1 MPKWIYTQPILPK
14 CHSPHFLSPTSFF
27 SRSVAHP
34 SKICKQKHLSKFQK
48 QFKFPLQTQKESK
61 QNNPP
66 SADPQN
72 AQKQNQKDTTI
83 HFIQP
88 PQLEKLTSSTPPN
101 SPQTTVKIPE
111 TAKRKYVS
119 FKRQRV
125 YRQTP
130 KRFRQNVKEFP
141 SKRKDVSPPVTSPHS
156 CFPKAHIKIPLN
168 RFQNLLNT
176 PNLCVNNPI
185 QKTSEKGLPCI
196 LPSERINPS
205 RQKDRNPARIL
216 HKRHHSFPE
225 KEKRTKKKNR
235 KKSIEKRIFTIH
247 ITINS

>member
-66 SADPQN
+66 SN
-72 AQKQNQKDTTI
+72 A
-83 HFIQP
+83 
-88 PQLEKLTSSTPPN
+88 STFPL
-101 SPQTTVKIPE
+101 
-111 TAKRKYVS
+111 
-119 FKRQRV
+119 KRQRV

>member
-119 FKRQRV
+119 S
-125 YRQTP
+125 QTP
-130 KRFRQNVKEFP
+130 KSLPPNAKTFP
-141 SKRKDVSPPVTSPHS
+141 PPVTSPHS

>member
-88 PQLEKLTSSTPPN
+88 PYRFATSVRTPCRHDG
-101 SPQTTVKIPE
+101 
-111 TAKRKYVS
+111 KRAFRFAYFERPGPHALPFREDRTGKFRPFPCRRRIYRPDGDTGSNRYVYQAA
-119 FKRQRV
+119 R
-125 YRQTP
+125 
-130 KRFRQNVKEFP
+130 
-141 SKRKDVSPPVTSPHS
+141 
-156 CFPKAHIKIPLN
+156 
-168 RFQNLLNT
+168 
-176 PNLCVNNPI
+176 PI
-185 QKTSEKGLPCI
+185 
-196 LPSERINPS
+196 
-205 RQKDRNPARIL
+205 DD
-216 HKRHHSFPE
+216 
-225 KEKRTKKKNR
+225 
-235 KKSIEKRIFTIH
+235 
-247 ITINS
+247 

>member
-1 MPKWIYTQPILPK
+1 MPKWIYTQPILPR

-66 SADPQN
+66 SAHPQN

-119 FKRQRV
+119 SQTPKSLPPNAEAFQTKRQRV
-125 YRQTP
+125 SFQTQRRFPPSYLPTLLFPESTYKNTHQDSSVACFVPTGQLRGGRIVCRSHVQGARLLRRGALQEVPRQGRRLGRASRGITS
-130 KRFRQNVKEFP
+130 QDAD
-141 SKRKDVSPPVTSPHS
+141 KRKD
-156 CFPKAHIKIPLN
+156 A
-168 RFQNLLNT
+168 
-176 PNLCVNNPI
+176 LCGWRRN
-185 QKTSEKGLPCI
+185 
-196 LPSERINPS
+196 
-205 RQKDRNPARIL
+205 RNPEGWQ
-216 HKRHHSFPE
+216 SG
-225 KEKRTKKKNR
+225 
-235 KKSIEKRIFTIH
+235 
-247 ITINS
+247 

>member
-66 SADPQN
+66 SAHPQN

-119 FKRQRV
+119 SQTVVYDKLFTEPVAVAVVTDEGKGIRELKNLAVAPHWQRKGYGRQMVEYLCQR
-125 YRQTP
+125 Y
-130 KRFRQNVKEFP
+130 QNVCHTLTVGTGDSHMTISFYQNCGFVYSHTVPDFFTLHYDHPIVEDGKVL
-141 SKRKDVSPPVTSPHS
+141 KDMYY
-156 CFPKAHIKIPLN
+156 F
-168 RFQNLLNT
+168 
-176 PNLCVNNPI
+176 
-185 QKTSEKGLPCI
+185 
-196 LPSERINPS
+196 S
-205 RQKDRNPARIL
+205 RTLTQTNETDG
-216 HKRHHSFPE
+216 
-225 KEKRTKKKNR
+225 
-235 KKSIEKRIFTIH
+235 
-247 ITINS
+247 

>member
-1 MPKWIYTQPILPK
+1 MDLYSTNSTKM
-14 CHSPHFLSPTSFF
+14 SLSPTSFF

-66 SADPQN
+66 SAHPQN

-119 FKRQRV
+119 S
-125 YRQTP
+125 QTP

-141 SKRKDVSPPVTSPHS
+141 SKRKDVSPPSYLPALL
-156 CFPKAHIKIPLN
+156 FPKSTYKNAPKPL
-168 RFQNLLNT
+168 
-176 PNLCVNNPI
+176 PE
-185 QKTSEKGLPCI
+185 S
-196 LPSERINPS
+196 S
-205 RQKDRNPARIL
+205 RHAQFMRQ
-216 HKRHHSFPE
+216 
-225 KEKRTKKKNR
+225 
-235 KKSIEKRIFTIH
+235 
-247 ITINS
+247 

>member
-66 SADPQN
+66 SAHPQN

-119 FKRQRV
+119 SQTPKSLPPNAEAFQTKRQRV
-125 YRQTP
+125 SFQTQRRFPPSYLPTLLFPESTYKKTP
-130 KRFRQNVKEFP
+130 KPLPESSKHAQFMRQ
-141 SKRKDVSPPVTSPHS
+141 
-156 CFPKAHIKIPLN
+156 
-168 RFQNLLNT
+168 
-176 PNLCVNNPI
+176 
-185 QKTSEKGLPCI
+185 
-196 LPSERINPS
+196 
-205 RQKDRNPARIL
+205 
-216 HKRHHSFPE
+216 
-225 KEKRTKKKNR
+225 
-235 KKSIEKRIFTIH
+235 
-247 ITINS
+247 

>member
-101 SPQTTVKIPE
+101 SPQTTVCS
-111 TAKRKYVS
+111 V
-119 FKRQRV
+119 
-125 YRQTP
+125 
-130 KRFRQNVKEFP
+130 
-141 SKRKDVSPPVTSPHS
+141 
-156 CFPKAHIKIPLN
+156 LN
-168 RFQNLLNT
+168 KLTQF
-176 PNLCVNNPI
+176 I
-185 QKTSEKGLPCI
+185 
-196 LPSERINPS
+196 
-205 RQKDRNPARIL
+205 
-216 HKRHHSFPE
+216 
-225 KEKRTKKKNR
+225 
-235 KKSIEKRIFTIH
+235 
-247 ITINS
+247 

>member
-66 SADPQN
+66 SAHPQN

-119 FKRQRV
+119 SQYVMYDKLFTEPVAVAVVTDEGKGIRELKNLAVAPHWQRKGYGRQMVEYLCQR
-125 YRQTP
+125 Y
-130 KRFRQNVKEFP
+130 QNVCHTLTVGTGDSHMTISFYQNCGFVYSHTVPDFFTLHYDHPIVEDGKVL
-141 SKRKDVSPPVTSPHS
+141 KDMYY
-156 CFPKAHIKIPLN
+156 F
-168 RFQNLLNT
+168 
-176 PNLCVNNPI
+176 
-185 QKTSEKGLPCI
+185 
-196 LPSERINPS
+196 S
-205 RQKDRNPARIL
+205 RTLTQTNETDG
-216 HKRHHSFPE
+216 
-225 KEKRTKKKNR
+225 
-235 KKSIEKRIFTIH
+235 
-247 ITINS
+247 